1 MSVDVQENEDFEDVE
16 VDVAE
21 TEVDEVDFGDD
32 DETRTN
38 VQDASG
44 DDELSSYSNDVKK
57 RINRLTARRKQAAEE
72 AEAAYNY
79 ARQMEAENQKLRAQF
94 SNLSTGYHTEQEGR
108 VASQE
113 AQVKKIMTEAYE
125 AGDYNKVAD
134 AQQALAELAIAKQR
148 IQAYKAQQARQQQAA
163 QQQAQ
168 VQQQVQVQPQRQ
180 APPRQD
186 PKLDSW
192 LEKNPWFGSDRV
204 MTRAAQAIHETLVL
218 EEDFDP
224 TSDDYYKEIDRRMR
238 REMPE
243 KFKGEQRRTQAV
255 APSSGN
261 GRSLKSGRKKQVE
274 LTPGQLAFCK
284 KMRIP
289 PERYAKEMLKI
300 ESRRD

>member
-16 VDVAE
+16 VDV
-21 TEVDEVDFGDD
+21 TEADVDEVDSGDD
-32 DETRTN
+32 GETRTN

-125 AGDYNKVAD
+125 AGDYDKVAD

-148 IQAYKAQQARQQQAA
+148 IQAYKSQQARQQQVA

-168 VQQQVQVQPQRQ
+168 MQQQVQMQPQRQ

-192 LEKNPWFGSDRV
+192 LEKNPWFGTDRV

-224 TSDDYYKEIDRRMR
+224 TADDYYKEIDRRMR

>member
-16 VDVAE
+16 VNVAE
-21 TEVDEVDFGDD
+21 ADVDEADFGDD

-238 REMPE
+238 KEMPE

>member
-1 MSVDVQENEDFEDVE
+1 M
-16 VDVAE
+16 
-21 TEVDEVDFGDD
+21 
-32 DETRTN
+32 
-38 VQDASG
+38 
-44 DDELSSYSNDVKK
+44 
-57 RINRLTARRKQAAEE
+57 
-72 AEAAYNY
+72 
-79 ARQMEAENQKLRAQF
+79 
-94 SNLSTGYHTEQEGR
+94 
-108 VASQE
+108 
-113 AQVKKIMTEAYE
+113 
-125 AGDYNKVAD
+125 
-134 AQQALAELAIAKQR
+134 
-148 IQAYKAQQARQQQAA
+148 
-163 QQQAQ
+163 
-168 VQQQVQVQPQRQ
+168 QQQVQMQPQRQ

-192 LEKNPWFGSDRV
+192 LEKNPWFGTDRV

>member
-16 VDVAE
+16 VNVTE
-21 TEVDEVDFGDD
+21 TDVDEADFGDD

-168 VQQQVQVQPQRQ
+168 VQQQVQMQPQRQ

-238 REMPE
+238 KEMPE

-261 GRSLKSGRKKQVE
+261 GRSLKSGRKRQVE

-300 ESRRD
+300 ENRRD